1 VILDAA
7 HNPHGARATAAALSE
22 AFDFSPLIGVL
33 AIMKDKDASGLL
45 EAYQELFTSVVV
57 TQVASTDR
65 GMPAADLGVLA
76 AGILGA
82 DRVQVVPRMD
92 DAIEVAIGLAEVDGA
107 TAPGV
112 VITGSVIAVGE
123 ARTLLVGR
131 EGKLDPPA
139 ARVTGDG
146 VLDASGAPVIDESVE
161 EEGEEKDYSYGP
173 EYGEFEPDD
182 EGAYGPLAEDQDS
195 GDNADEDERR

>member
-1 VILDAA
+1 
-7 HNPHGARATAAALSE
+7 
-22 AFDFSPLIGVL
+22 
-33 AIMKDKDASGLL
+33 
-45 EAYQELFTSVVV
+45 
-57 TQVASTDR
+57 
-65 GMPAADLGVLA
+65 
-76 AGILGA
+76 
-82 DRVQVVPRMD
+82 
-92 DAIEVAIGLAEVDGA
+92 
-107 TAPGV
+107 
-112 VITGSVIAVGE
+112 VIAVGE